1 MEKGNAGEMRKRRRC
16 GVVLQEDCPP
26 FQLLLAHRP
35 PPPPPLSR
43 WKTILDTET
52 ASDTKGKWMRS

>member
-35 PPPPPLSR
+35 PPPSFALEDNSR
-43 WKTILDTET
+43 YRDCF
-52 ASDTKGKWMRS
+52 